1 MESISQKLKSFLPD
15 HPAKIYPSVNRC
27 IYCGST
33 ENLSDE
39 HIIPFGMG
47 GQMVIPKASC
57 KACSGLSSAFEG
69 TCLRTMFGP
78 LRMLYDLPSY
88 RKKSR
93 PKKLPLKVRIDSKD
107 DWTKIDVEQTD
118 YPFLVLFPIFQL
130 PDLLSGKVTV
140 DGRDAKTNKLWIRGA
155 SASQGFFSHMDTL
168 IAKLGVHAVM
178 PEAKAHVEEF
188 CLMLA
193 KIGHAYASA
202 EIGCEK
208 FEPLLTSAL
217 LRRDLSNRA
226 DFIGGLGRDEAPSSA
241 LHELSVHDHNNLV
254 VVRIRLLAKL
264 GTPTYYVVA
273 GRRFL

>member
-15 HPAKIYPSVNRC
+15 HPAKIYPSAKRC

-93 PKKLPLKVRIDSKD
+93 PKKLPLKVKIDSKD
-107 DWTKIDVEQTD
+107 DWTKMDVEQTD
-118 YPFLVLFPIFQL
+118 YPFLVLSTTCLFLHLCYPVRSRWMAEMQKQTSCGLEAL
-130 PDLLSGKVTV
+130 P
-140 DGRDAKTNKLWIRGA
+140 
-155 SASQGFFSHMDTL
+155 
-168 IAKLGVHAVM
+168 
-178 PEAKAHVEEF
+178 
-188 CLMLA
+188 LA
-193 KIGHAYASA
+193 RVFLAIW
-202 EIGCEK
+202 
-208 FEPLLTSAL
+208 
-217 LRRDLSNRA
+217 
-226 DFIGGLGRDEAPSSA
+226 
-241 LHELSVHDHNNLV
+241 
-254 VVRIRLLAKL
+254 IRLLL
-264 GTPTYYVVA
+264 NSE
-273 GRRFL
+273 